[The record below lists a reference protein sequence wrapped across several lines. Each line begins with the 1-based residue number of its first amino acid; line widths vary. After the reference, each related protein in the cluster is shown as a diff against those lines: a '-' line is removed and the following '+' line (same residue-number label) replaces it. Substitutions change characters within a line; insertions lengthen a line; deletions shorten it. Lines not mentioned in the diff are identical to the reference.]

1 MWLIT
6 ENGVAR
12 NLSQAYKIEIGDYRG
27 VSKVYATFPICIN
40 KNSADPAFAESA
52 VIKTFDNVDDA
63 KKCIAEIVH
72 ALNGDE
78 KVGYSFS
85 WLKNEPPAETE
96 KPVDNKPSLID
107 GIAL

>member
-1 MWLIT
+1 MWIKT
-6 ENGVAR
+6 ENGKAVDASKIVG
-12 NLSQAYKIEIGDYRG
+12 LSFQKDIPKDGNTTY
-27 VSKVYATFPICIN
+27 KVYALTLGGYSFFLKTLDTEN
-40 KNSADPAFAESA
+40 K
-52 VIKTFDNVDDA
+52 A

-96 KPVDNKPSLID
+96 KPVDNNPSLID

>member
-1 MWLIT
+1 MWIKT
-6 ENGVAR
+6 EDGKAVETSKIVGLTFFEGVDDPNR
-12 NLSQAYKIEIGDYRG
+12 IKSNVKTVYR
-27 VSKVYATFPICIN
+27 VYALMEGGYSF
-40 KNSADPAFAESA
+40 SLQ
-52 VIKTFDNVDDA
+52 TFDNVDDA
-63 KKCIAEIVH
+63 KKCIEEIVH

-96 KPVDNKPSLID
+96 KPVDKTPSLID